1 MVARVLDSIAAR
13 SDGPI
18 LLLGRVLIGILY
30 LPSGFGKL
38 TGIHGPGLQGF
49 AHYLAGKG
57 VPGPA
62 IAWAVVAAVVEF
74 FGSAALILGFKA
86 RVAALLL
93 VAFTI
98 VAAILAHAFWA
109 APPEQYQAQYAN
121 FFKNIAICGGLLY
134 VFVRGAGPI
143 SFDRR

>member
-13 SDGPI
+13 SDGSI
-18 LLLGRVLIGILY
+18 LLLGRLLIGILY

-38 TGIHGPGLQGF
+38 TGIHGPGLEGF

-62 IAWAVVAAVVEF
+62 IAWAVVAAAIEF
-74 FGSAALILGFKA
+74 FGSLALILGFQT
-86 RVAALLL
+86 RLVALLL
-93 VAFTI
+93 AAFTI
-98 VAAILAHAFWA
+98 VAAILGHPFWA
-109 APPEQYQAQYAN
+109 APVEQFQAQYTN

-134 VFVRGAGPI
+134 VFVRGAGPLSI
-143 SFDRR
+143 DRR

>member
-74 FGSAALILGFKA
+74 FGSAALILGFQT
-86 RVAALLL
+86 RLVAALL

-98 VAAILAHAFWA
+98 IAAILAHPFWA
-109 APPEQYQAQYAN
+109 VSPEQYQAQYAN

-143 SFDRR
+143 SIDRR

>member
-57 VPGPA
+57 APEPT

-74 FGSAALILGFKA
+74 FGSAALILGFKT
-86 RVAALLL
+86 RVVALLL

-109 APPEQYQAQYAN
+109 SPPEQYQAHTPTSSRISRSA
-121 FFKNIAICGGLLY
+121 
-134 VFVRGAGPI
+134 AG
-143 SFDRR
+143 

>member
-13 SDGPI
+13 NDGLI
-18 LLLGRVLIGILY
+18 LLIGRVAIGILY

-62 IAWAVVAAVVEF
+62 IAWAVIAAVVEF
-74 FGSAALILGFKA
+74 FGSAALVLGLQT
-86 RVAALLL
+86 RLAAALL
-93 VAFTI
+93 VAFTLI
-98 VAAILAHAFWA
+98 AALLAHPFWA
-109 APPEQYQAQYAN
+109 VAPDQYQAQYAN

-134 VFVRGAGPI
+134 VFVRGAGPLSI
-143 SFDRR
+143 DRR

>member
-13 SDGPI
+13 NDGLI
-18 LLLGRVLIGILY
+18 LLIGRVAIGILY

-62 IAWAVVAAVVEF
+62 IAWAVIAAVVEF
-74 FGSAALILGFKA
+74 FGSAALVLGLQT
-86 RVAALLL
+86 RLAAALL

-98 VAAILAHAFWA
+98 IAALLAHPFWA
-109 APPEQYQAQYAN
+109 VAPDQYQAQYAN

-134 VFVRGAGPI
+134 VFVRGAGPLSI
-143 SFDRR
+143 DRR

>member
-18 LLLGRVLIGILY
+18 LLLGRLLIGILY

-38 TGIHGPGLQGF
+38 TGIRGPGLEGF

-62 IAWAVVAAVVEF
+62 IAWAVVAAAIEF
-74 FGSAALILGFKA
+74 FGSLALILGFQT
-86 RVAALLL
+86 RLVALLL
-93 VAFTI
+93 AAFTI
-98 VAAILAHAFWA
+98 VAAILGHPFWA
-109 APPEQYQAQYAN
+109 APVEQFQAQYTN

-134 VFVRGAGPI
+134 VFVRGAGPLSI
-143 SFDRR
+143 DRR

>member
-13 SDGPI
+13 NDGLI
-18 LLLGRVLIGILY
+18 LLIGRVAIGILY

-62 IAWAVVAAVVEF
+62 IAWAVIAAVVEF
-74 FGSAALILGFKA
+74 FGSAALVLGLQT
-86 RVAALLL
+86 RLAAALL
-93 VAFTI
+93 VAFTLI
-98 VAAILAHAFWA
+98 AALLAHPFWA
-109 APPEQYQAQYAN
+109 VAPDQYQAQYAN
-121 FFKNIAICGGLLY
+121 FFKNIAICGGLFY
-134 VFVRGAGPI
+134 VFVRGAGPLSI
-143 SFDRR
+143 DRR